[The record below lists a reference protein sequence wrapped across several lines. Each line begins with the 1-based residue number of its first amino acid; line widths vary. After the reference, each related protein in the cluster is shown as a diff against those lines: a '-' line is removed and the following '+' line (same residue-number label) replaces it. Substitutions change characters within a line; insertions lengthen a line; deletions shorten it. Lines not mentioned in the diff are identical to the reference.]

1 MSGKSIMNKF
11 VIRNI
16 VQLAVHCTYVCV
28 FYLMLLSLLDTAG
41 IGADKMPQEDISVV
55 TEVDDELAPNGSSGV
70 PTEDKGLLS
79 SDIGFVH
86 AFAASFMVIIV
97 SELGDKTFFIAAI
110 MAMRHPRL
118 TVFAGAI
125 AALALMTVLSV
136 VFGMAATIIPRVY
149 TFYISTALFALFG
162 LKMLKDGYYMSA
174 TDAAEELEEVQSDLR
189 KRDDELARSMSG
201 SRKETVELVPL
212 SETED
217 DSKQQRMMLPRNGAT
232 HRANG
237 SVHSLAEP
245 GTIEGGGPSP
255 TAVLSTSSS
264 LRLSA
269 SASQLHPGGHHHHH
283 HSPASAA
290 AATGGPQVDG
300 LQSSQ
305 QKFSVRK
312 TKGISTMAGDGA
324 IKSTDNLGGAG
335 ETSVSSDSVRD
346 TLAQPPATVTLLE
359 NGGGESEQRQRLRGG
374 GGGGTANGSIASGA
388 TDQHHPSGAVVG
400 AGSTLGGSKMLEREV
415 SASGSLMK
423 VQDAETGATRRGT
436 RPRNLALRML
446 FRIFAQA
453 FTMTFLAEW
462 GDRSQLTTIILSARE
477 NVYGVI
483 AGGIIG
489 HSICTGLAVIGG
501 RMIAQRISVRTVTLI
516 GGVVFLLFAVSALF
530 FGPGEEEPAKV
541 PFAGSP

>member
-1 MSGKSIMNKF
+1 MSGKSMMNKF

-16 VQLAVHCTYVCV
+16 VQRAVNCTYVCV

-41 IGADKMPQEDISVV
+41 IAADKMPKEDISAVS
-55 TEVDDELAPNGSSGV
+55 DGDELAPNGSSGE

-174 TDAAEELEEVQSDLR
+174 TEAAEELEEVQSDLR
-189 KRDDELARSMSG
+189 KRDDEL
-201 SRKETVELVPL
+201 
-212 SETED
+212 
-217 DSKQQRMMLPRNGAT
+217 
-232 HRANG
+232 
-237 SVHSLAEP
+237 
-245 GTIEGGGPSP
+245 
-255 TAVLSTSSS
+255 
-264 LRLSA
+264 
-269 SASQLHPGGHHHHH
+269 
-283 HSPASAA
+283 
-290 AATGGPQVDG
+290 
-300 LQSSQ
+300 
-305 QKFSVRK
+305 
-312 TKGISTMAGDGA
+312 
-324 IKSTDNLGGAG
+324 
-335 ETSVSSDSVRD
+335 
-346 TLAQPPATVTLLE
+346 
-359 NGGGESEQRQRLRGG
+359 
-374 GGGGTANGSIASGA
+374 
-388 TDQHHPSGAVVG
+388 
-400 AGSTLGGSKMLEREV
+400 EREV

-423 VQDAETGATRRGT
+423 VQDAESGTNRRSS
-436 RPRNLALRML
+436 RPHNVALKML

-483 AGGIIG
+483 AGGVIG

-541 PFAGSP
+541 PIP